1 MKRPAIFNQAD
12 RDLAELLFASVANN
26 TRAPAGGVCRPSYG
40 RNETIAWKL
49 VAEAASHRGM
59 LARADAAGNLVFS
72 TDASVFEYRQR
83 ATWIGSHLDSVPNG
97 GNYDGLA
104 GVVAALLIVAK
115 AKERKIALPL
125 VGLGLR
131 GEESAWF
138 GTPYLGSKA
147 LLGKLTARDLERR
160 RRPTGDRGD
169 DGSVEALSSHPTLAA
184 CLDKIGADPTR
195 VTGSLLIAEPLQ
207 MHEFWELHIEQGPV
221 LVAKN
226 KSVGIVTGI
235 RGHVRALNARV
246 IGHAGHS
253 GTTPHDLRNDAVM
266 RFVEIMT
273 KLEARRSALAEF
285 GDDLVF
291 TCGIVGTDPKKHSI
305 TTIADEVIF
314 ALDIRSLSDHHAK
327 QFLAYA
333 EGCGVELGESIETPG
348 AKIAPEIWQRA
359 VRSCERLGVDHEVM
373 PSGAGHDAAVFAHAG
388 VPSGMIFVRNAN
400 GSHNPAEAMSTDD
413 FLLGCE
419 VLWETILEAPR

>member
-49 VAEAASHRGM
+49 VAEAASHRGL
-59 LARADAAGNLVFS
+59 LARADKTGNLVVS
-72 TDASVFEYRQR
+72 IDASSFEHGQR

-104 GVVAALLIVAK
+104 GVVAAVLIVAK
-115 AKERKIALPL
+115 AKERKIDLPL

-147 LLGKLTARDLERR
+147 LLGKLTERDLDRR
-160 RRPTGDRGD
+160 RRHTEEDDRDLTLRTCMEEIGGGPLRFL
-169 DGSVEALSSHPTLAA
+169 DGP
-184 CLDKIGADPTR
+184 IGSPAQIR
-195 VTGSLLIAEPLQ
+195 
-207 MHEFWELHIEQGPV
+207 EFWELHIEQGPL
-221 LVAKN
+221 LVAREKP
-226 KSVGIVTGI
+226 VGIVTGI

-273 KLEARRSALAEF
+273 KLEARRRALAEF

-305 TTIADEVIF
+305 TTIADEVSF

-359 VRSCERLGVDHEVM
+359 ARSCDRLGVDHEIM

-388 VPSGMIFVRNAN
+388 VPSGMIFVRNEH